1 MNFLEVFFMS
11 PLDMLIFLFFILVTI
26 KAASSCIDYWK
37 DTEEVAVEVSVPKVV
52 RTKAVRTQAAPS
64 VTVRTVRPSSVRVTP
79 IKRVNI
85 PAAASSRIYFTDQQI
100 TLKEKGAA

>member
-1 MNFLEVFFMS
+1 MS

-37 DTEEVAVEVSVPKVV
+37 DTEEVAVEVSAPKVV

-64 VTVRTVRPSSVRVTP
+64 KPIRTVRPSAVRVTP
-79 IKRVNI
+79 IKRINT
-85 PAAASSRIYFTDQQI
+85 PAAASTRRHFTVQQI
-100 TLKEKGAA
+100 PLKEKGAA

>member
-1 MNFLEVFFMS
+1 MS

-37 DTEEVAVEVSVPKVV
+37 DAEEVVEVSVPKVV